1 MTHIP
6 LFAAIPAGGAGT
18 RLAPASRPDRPK
30 PLLPMP
36 DPAGPSLLAQTLQRL
51 EGLVPAARRR
61 IVVGRALSPVF
72 AAADSTPQLVEP
84 DPRGTGPAL
93 TLAAAW
99 AAAEDPEA
107 ILLNAPADHWI
118 ADDAAFCATIAR
130 AAELAVRGWL
140 VLLGVPLG
148 APDPGYGYILPD
160 KPLHAW
166 GQHVRGFREKPPLS
180 EAARLLAAGALAN
193 AGIFVWRARTFL
205 DVVAELEPE
214 WLAAVQGGIPDEARW
229 AGLRTD
235 SVDRAVLEHVPA
247 RLAMLPLESAWDD
260 VGTWPRLR
268 ARMLALGLTSEEGPF
283 VWAPGRTIDDAAPG
297 EAVVAVDNREWRGT
311 VADLDTLAARS
322 GAAG

>member
-1 MTHIP
+1 MTRIP

-18 RLAPASRPDRPK
+18 RLAPASRPACPK

-51 EGLVPAARRR
+51 EGLVPVARRR
-61 IVVGRALSPVF
+61 IVVGRSLSPVF

-99 AAAEDPEA
+99 AADADSEA
-107 ILLNAPADHWI
+107 IVLNAPADHWI
-118 ADDAAFCATIAR
+118 ADDEAFRATVAR

-160 KPLHAW
+160 RPLHAW
-166 GQHVRGFREKPPLS
+166 GQRVRGFREKPPLP
-180 EAARLLAAGALAN
+180 EATRLLADGALAN
-193 AGIFVWRARTFL
+193 AGIFIWRARTFL
-205 DVVAELEPE
+205 DVVAELEPA
-214 WLAAVQGGIPDEARW
+214 WAAAAAGGNADPARW
-229 AGLRTD
+229 AALRAD
-235 SVDRAVLEHVPA
+235 SVDRAVLERVPE
-247 RLAMLPLESAWDD
+247 RLAVLPLESAWDD

-268 ARMLALGLTSEEGPF
+268 ARMLALGLTSEAGPF
-283 VWAPGRTIDDAAPG
+283 VWAPGRTVDDAAPG
-297 EAVVAVDNREWRGT
+297 EAVVIVGDREWRGT
-311 VADLDTLAARS
+311 LADLETLAAS
-322 GAAG
+322 SAAAG